1 MAPRKRTAPATPV
14 ECLDCGCSLEID
26 SHGGKRV
33 VGKCAEAAELFA
45 ETKRA
50 GTESLDPKIKGGAK
64 VKLCR
69 EFARRRDAYHGHVF
83 GEAV

>member
-1 MAPRKRTAPATPV
+1 MAPAKTLPV
-14 ECLDCGCSLEID
+14 VELPCGCFVEIE

-33 VGKCAEAAELFA
+33 VGKCREAEALFA

-50 GTESLDPKIKGGAK
+50 GKESHDPRVKGASK

-69 EFARRRDAYHGHVF
+69 EFDLRRSAFRAHV
-83 GEAV
+83 GLGTR